1 MPRYLIERNIA
12 KAGQLTDEQLQ
23 GIAQKS
29 NGVIKEMAPRAQ
41 WVHSYITDDKLFC
54 EYLAD
59 DPETLRE
66 HAQRGGFP
74 ITNIFR
80 VHGFFDPVTAEV

>member
-1 MPRYLIERNIA
+1 MSSCRNRA
-12 KAGQLTDEQLQ
+12 EVQRRHQ
-23 GIAQKS
+23 G
-29 NGVIKEMAPRAQ
+29 NGPRAQ

-66 HAQRGGFP
+66 HAQRSGFP